1 MNNYIYLFQAILKIF
16 SKLVIFLTTEKY
28 QNSFPLPDESPEK
41 IDKIMIESYFGAQK
55 FYLLKTALEL
65 KIFDYLSDS
74 KTSEELSSS
83 LDLDPV
89 LTELMLKSL
98 YELGIISIASKNG
111 ETHYINTD
119 GTDNYLKTDSKY
131 SKSPSIS
138 ASFNGIGRW
147 VNLSEIMNGSKSEIM
162 ETVFFPEIIK
172 RMANDT
178 KAWELQKTV
187 EYVAKFSEFKSAKT
201 LLDVAGGHGLYG
213 ISLGMLNEN
222 LDVFVFDLPEVTVE
236 TKKFI
241 EKYDAKNVD
250 TIAGNFFTD
259 EFGEN
264 YDVIFSSYNPGGKN
278 PKIAEKVYRALKLGG
293 IFVTK
298 QAFPRLSVQSTSDN
312 LNNMEWNFNSFNST
326 GKGIVRYTFDT
337 DLTFEE
343 YVSYLEELG
352 FEILETKPVYE
363 LIEFNEEIFPNN
375 IIVAKKIK

>member
-1 MNNYIYLFQAILKIF
+1 MISLN
-16 SKLVIFLTTEKY
+16 SEKY

-41 IDKIMIESYFGAQK
+41 IDKIMSETYFGAQK

-74 KTSEELSSS
+74 KTSEELSSI

-111 ETHYINTD
+111 ETHYINTT
-119 GTDNYLKTDSKY
+119 GSDNYLKTDSIH

-138 ASFNGIGRW
+138 ASFNSMDRW
-147 VNLSEIMNGSKSEIM
+147 TKLSEIMNGSKSEIT

-178 KAWELQKTV
+178 KCWELQKTV
-187 EYVAKFSEFKSAKT
+187 EYVAKFSEFKSAKK
-201 LLDVAGGHGLYG
+201 LLDIAGGHGLYG

-222 LDVFVFDLPEVTVE
+222 LDAFVFDLPEVTLE

-250 TIAGNFFTD
+250 TIPGNFFTD

-278 PKIAEKVYRALKLGG
+278 PKVAEKVHRALNVGG

-298 QAFPRLSVQSTSDN
+298 QAFPKLSAQSTSDN
-312 LNNMEWNFNSFNST
+312 LNNMEWNFNSFENT
-326 GKGIVRYTFDT
+326 GKGLVRYTFDT

-343 YVSYLEELG
+343 YVSYLEGLG
-352 FEILETKPVYE
+352 FEILDTKPVYE
-363 LIEFNEEIFPNN
+363 LIEFSEEMFPNN